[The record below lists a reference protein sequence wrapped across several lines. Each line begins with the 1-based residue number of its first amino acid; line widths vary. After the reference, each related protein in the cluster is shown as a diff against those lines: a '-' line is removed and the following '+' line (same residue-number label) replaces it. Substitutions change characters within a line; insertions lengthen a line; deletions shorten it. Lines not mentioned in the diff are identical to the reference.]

1 MHNGV
6 ILKKLQSMDEILEE
20 LRSLGRLT
28 VNSLKDDWRT
38 RRAVERELQVLV
50 EIVVDV
56 CQRII
61 SIIGQSPAVTS
72 ADAIERCIQLKV
84 LSSYEPYR
92 RMVQFRNFV
101 VHRYEHVDIEILTD
115 IVNNRLNDFIIF
127 KQEIL
132 DYAKS

>member
-1 MHNGV
+1 MYNGV
-6 ILKKLQSMDEILEE
+6 IFKKLQSMDEILEE

>member
-1 MHNGV
+1 
-6 ILKKLQSMDEILEE
+6 MDEILEE
-20 LRSLGRLT
+20 LRSLGTLT
-28 VNSLKDDWRT
+28 TNGLKDDWLT

-50 EIVVDV
+50 EIVIDV

-61 SIIGQSPAVTS
+61 SISGQSPAVTS

-92 RMVQFRNFV
+92 RMVQYRNFV

-115 IVNNRLNDFIIF
+115 LVNNRLIDFIKF
-127 KQEIL
+127 KTEVL
-132 DYAKS
+132 NYAKG

>member
-1 MHNGV
+1 MYNGV
-6 ILKKLQSMDEILEE
+6 IFKKLQSMDEILEE

-84 LSSYEPYR
+84 LSSYEAYR

-101 VHRYEHVDIEILTD
+101 VHRYEQVDIEILTD
-115 IVNNRLNDFIIF
+115 IVNNRLNDFIMF
-127 KQEIL
+127 KQEIM

>member
-1 MHNGV
+1 MYNGV
-6 ILKKLQSMDEILEE
+6 IFKKLQSMDEILEE

-61 SIIGQSPAVTS
+61 SITGQSPAVTS